1 MNYPNLPNSALEIS
15 KQPQVKEITN
25 ELLKQLQ
32 SALNSNS
39 LFTEQVELSLKGIV
53 RILEVLLSLDF
64 FKNANEIDSS
74 LRNSIEWISNT
85 SESLKTKMKEYERF
99 FNDFNTSMHA
109 NEQEVTDT
117 LNANAENIKS
127 EIKKLENQLIE
138 MTTKLLTSYQI
149 FLNQAKESATN
160 QINTNKTASLEAIT
174 QAKTNANNEI
184 NTNKTQSLEAINQ
197 AKTTANNEITANK
210 TQAITNIN
218 EAKTSA
224 NNEISTKET
233 QAITNINE
241 AKTTANNEIS
251 ENKTQAINNITQEK
265 KQATTE
271 ITEAKKTAFNE
282 LLETLKPKFSGLF
295 VGAYYIRNVIYIN
308 GGWEQKVKDLSDYA
322 LEKNKKYEIEV
333 FFNYVT
339 AQKTENSAY
348 FGLKVQEGFL
358 KESIQKITHKYTSQT
373 YHIKL
378 LVESVS
384 GVLALHHGYFFG
396 NINYFNEA
404 IITSI
409 KEIPNDKIISKVS
422 NGSNFSNAT
431 TITINLND
439 TNDTTNTR
447 SLK

>member
-1 MNYPNLPNSALEIS
+1 MNYPNLPNSALEI
-15 KQPQVKEITN
+15 KQQPEVKEITN

-32 SALNSNS
+32 NALNSNS

-74 LRNSIEWISNT
+74 LRNSIEWLSNAG
-85 SESLKTKMKEYERF
+85 ESLKLKMKEYERF

-138 MTTKLLTSYQI
+138 TTTKLLTSYQI

-160 QINTNKTASLEAIT
+160 QINTNKTASLEAIN
-174 QAKTNANNEI
+174 QAKTTANNEI
-184 NTNKTQSLEAINQ
+184 TANKTQAITNINQ

-233 QAITNINE
+233 QAI
-241 AKTTANNEIS
+241 
-251 ENKTQAINNITQEK
+251 NNITQEK
-265 KQATTE
+265 KQATSE
-271 ITEAKKTAFNE
+271 IIEAKKTAFNE

-333 FFNYVT
+333 FFNFVS
-339 AQKTENSAY
+339 AKTLETSAC

-358 KESIQKITHKYTSQT
+358 KESIQKITHKYVSQT
-373 YHIKL
+373 YHTKL
-378 LVESVS
+378 LVENVS
-384 GVLALHHGYFFG
+384 GVLSLYHGYFYG

-439 TNDTTNTR
+439 TNGTTNTR